1 MEIKEELLDL
11 EDIKRSKKP
20 LVDLFIRR
28 TAVITQTS
36 ENLVDLV
43 IRDQWRNMLK
53 VASGDSPVSELDVP
67 MIGLLKL
74 SKNKANKKI
83 AQFSRKI
90 EFKKQDILDNNNNK
104 EKLETHIQKYEQL
117 INNIKN
123 KLK

>member
-53 VASGDSPVSELDVP
+53 VASSDTPVSEIDVP

-90 EFKKQDILDNNNNK
+90 EFKKQNILDNINK
-104 EKLETHIQKYEQL
+104 EKSEAHIQKYEQL